1 MNSKPISE
9 ARDSDLRLSMV
20 ALQRAAQRARELA
33 VQTNTRLV
41 VSRKNASGQVAPMT
55 DQPPVPQHTDG

>member
-1 MNSKPISE
+1 MNSKPITE

-33 VQTNTRLV
+33 AQTNTRLV
-41 VSRKNASGQVAPMT
+41 VNRQGTSGQVAPVTGQQPTHQQT
-55 DQPPVPQHTDG
+55 DA